1 MIYVRRMRG
10 RLFTEGEDM
19 TGYETIRLGRVK
31 RSDKPGAVPE
41 FDAGGAGPLLAIQA
55 HEKLSRNINS
65 LIDQIEAKDEVLARE
80 AREHK
85 MAFTD
90 GVSANMEHLL
100 KLHALNEARGHLRA
114 FQQSPMIPPYDVY
127 VALSRLIGHLS
138 VFHEDLVPGV
148 IPPYKHDHPGETFAR
163 IQDRIQILL
172 DAMRPQLYVQRE
184 FARKK
189 DAQGRE
195 GLEVEVDRPWIDD
208 SLEMFVGLFDEERD
222 INELQKHMY
231 SRLNFKL
238 ASPTRAPKIVNLAVR
253 GLRLEIKAVPA
264 GTLPRRQGLHY
275 YKINKTMGADR
286 TDYWRECEQE
296 RGIRVSVQEGQLA
309 ELEQFRPALYVILK
323 ER

>member
-1 MIYVRRMRG
+1 MKTRSR
-10 RLFTEGEDM
+10 
-19 TGYETIRLGRVK
+19 ET
-31 RSDKPGAVPE
+31 RSRETARHVLEVETRAV
-41 FDAGGAGPLLAIQA
+41 A
-55 HEKLSRNINS
+55 
-65 LIDQIEAKDEVLARE
+65 
-80 AREHK
+80 
-85 MAFTD
+85 
-90 GVSANMEHLL
+90 
-100 KLHALNEARGHLRA
+100 
-114 FQQSPMIPPYDVY
+114 
-127 VALSRLIGHLS
+127 
-138 VFHEDLVPGV
+138 DLVPGV

-163 IQDRIQILL
+163 IQDRIQVLL